1 MTLLGFADYHAPA
14 QRLAAELQLPYQE
27 IQLHRFPDG
36 EGKITVPVNIDKHVI
51 LCRSLDRPNNKL
63 VELMQAVHA
72 LREHGAR
79 RVTLV
84 APYLCYMRQDNAF
97 QPGEAVSQR
106 IIGQFLADL
115 FDDVVTVDPHLH
127 RINALDEAIP
137 ESNAIA
143 LSAAGPLSDHIAKR
157 WTKPLL
163 LGPDSES
170 EQWVSA
176 MAERHYL
183 DWGVAQKQRFGD
195 RSVTITLP
203 DLDFKNRQVI
213 MVDDMASTGQTLAQA
228 AQLLTPLKPAGMA
241 AVLTHALF
249 VGDALDVLKAAG
261 VEQIISSDSIIHP
274 SNAVE
279 LAPLLAKQ
287 IRQI

>member
-1 MTLLGFADYHAPA
+1 MTLLGFADYRAPA

-36 EGKITVPVNIDKHVI
+36 ESKITVPVNIDEHVI
-51 LCRSLDRPNNKL
+51 LCRSLDHPNNKL
-63 VELMQAVHA
+63 VELMQTVHT
-72 LREHGAR
+72 LRAHGTR

-84 APYLCYMRQDNAF
+84 APYLCYMRQDIAF

-157 WTKPLL
+157 WTQPLL

-228 AQLLTPLKPAGMA
+228 AQMLTPLKPAGMA

-279 LAPLLAKQ
+279 LASLLAEQ